1 MPIRKIKTTEYAE
14 FLSVFCLFLRETP
27 REPLINL
34 TLISGSLAVRR
45 TAVLRGKIPPVC
57 ALTLPPFR
65 RKIPQ
70 YQMIPSGLLLLHKR
84 SGITSFDAL
93 RDIKRALGTG
103 KAGHTGTL
111 DKFAEGLLLVLTG
124 RALKL
129 SQWFTHCDKQYEGTI
144 CFGAETDTLD
154 PEGAVIANAPPP
166 SRDAAEAAL
175 AQFRGDIEQA
185 PPAYSAI
192 HIDGERASALARR
205 GAAPEMHKRPVHIY
219 RLELLSWEPPFA
231 RIFVHCSSG
240 TYIRSL
246 ARDIALAAESR
257 AYLTALTRT
266 RVAGFRLEDA
276 VSVSSEQGGVSP
288 IPINK
293 FVFER
298 LNIPCL
304 DISSV
309 DAAKIRNGKPLEN
322 VLHNMLH
329 NVIQNV
335 VALFSGD
342 DFVAI
347 IERHN
352 NKWKYGYV
360 YARN

>member
-1 MPIRKIKTTEYAE
+1 MSDNVLPGLILLRKQPG
-14 FLSVFCLFLRETP
+14 V
-27 REPLINL
+27 
-34 TLISGSLAVRR
+34 
-45 TAVLRGKIPPVC
+45 
-57 ALTLPPFR
+57 
-65 RKIPQ
+65 
-70 YQMIPSGLLLLHKR
+70 
-84 SGITSFDAL
+84 TSFDAL

-129 SQWFTHCDKQYEGTI
+129 SQWFTHCDKQYQGVMR
-144 CFGAETDTLD
+144 FGAETDTLD
-154 PEGAVIANAPPP
+154 PEGDVIAEAPIP
-166 SRDAAEAAL
+166 SRDAVEAIL

-205 GAAPEMHKRPVHIY
+205 GDAPAMRKRPVTIY
-219 RLELLSWEPPFA
+219 QLELLSWEPPLA

-257 AYLTALTRT
+257 AHLTALTRT
-266 RVAGFRLEDA
+266 HVAGFKLEDA
-276 VSVSSEQGGVSP
+276 PSS

-304 DISSV
+304 DIAPA
-309 DAAKIRNGKPLEN
+309 DAAKIRNGKPLEH
-322 VLHNMLH
+322 VLHNVLQ
-329 NVIQNV
+329 NVIQNLI
-335 VALFSGD
+335 ALFSGD
-342 DFVAI
+342 ELIAI
-347 IERHN
+347 IERSDRSGN
-352 NKWKYGYV
+352 QWKYGYV
-360 YARN
+360 YAHN

>member
-1 MPIRKIKTTEYAE
+1 VSSEQGKKTNKSDT
-14 FLSVFCLFLRETP
+14 T
-27 REPLINL
+27 
-34 TLISGSLAVRR
+34 
-45 TAVLRGKIPPVC
+45 
-57 ALTLPPFR
+57 
-65 RKIPQ
+65 
-70 YQMIPSGLLLLHKR
+70 PSGLILLHKR
-84 SGITSFDAL
+84 PGVTSFDAL

-124 RALKL
+124 RALRL
-129 SQWFTHCDKQYEGTI
+129 SQWFTHCDKQYEGVI

-154 PEGAVIANAPPP
+154 PEGAVIANAPVPC
-166 SRDAAEAAL
+166 RDAVEAAL

-205 GAAPEMHKRPVHIY
+205 GAAPEMQKRPVHIY
-219 RLELLSWEPPFA
+219 RLGLLSWEPPLA

-246 ARDIALAAESR
+246 ARDIALAAGSR

-266 RVAGFRLEDA
+266 HIAGFKLEDA
-276 VSVSSEQGGVSP
+276 GTVSSEQLAVSREQWGVSP
-288 IPINK
+288 VPQLHPIDRM
-293 FVFER
+293 VF
-298 LNIPCL
+298 NSIGVTCL
-304 DISSV
+304 DISPA
-309 DAAKIRNGKPLEN
+309 DAAKIRNGKPLGQILN
-322 VLHNMLH
+322 NAPPVDGNTA
-329 NVIQNV
+329 
-335 VALFSGD
+335 ALFSGD
-342 DFVAI
+342 ELIAV

-352 NKWKYGYV
+352 NEWKYGYV